1 MPITGTEMH
10 IGRFTPSPYENVA
23 TATSSV
29 GALTPPVSPLPGV
42 PRAAKAPGD
51 GGRIVGGVP
60 PAPTAEAR
68 EMVDKAA
75 ERVQELHKQN
85 RELHFSRDERSNR
98 VVIEVRDLD
107 GNVIKTIPP
116 AKLLDVMSGA
126 EL

>member
-1 MPITGTEMH
+1 MH
-10 IGRFTPSPYENVA
+10 IGRFTPSPYEQVA
-23 TATSSV
+23 AATSSV
-29 GALTPPVSPLPGV
+29 GAVAPVTAPNAVKP
-42 PRAAKAPGD
+42 AAADVDNHSKDTILGD
-51 GGRIVGGVP
+51 VP
-60 PAPTAEAR
+60 PAPTSKAR

-85 RELHFSRDERSNR
+85 RELHFTRDETSNR

-116 AKLLDVMSGA
+116 AKALDIMSGA